1 MMRVLEHDTRA
12 VADGHD
18 GDDSPTR
25 RRLRAAGEL
34 LIGFSLLFAGV
45 ELAMGLLGAPP
56 MLRVS
61 AGGLYLAL
69 AVVLVGPGE
78 APPARLGWANR
89 VTLLRAALVLLIAGL
104 LVFPEV
110 PRNHPYA
117 VFGLALTALLLD
129 GVDGWV
135 ARRTRSITAF
145 GARFDMELDAFFIL
159 VLCIGL
165 VAIDR
170 VGPWVLGI
178 GLARYLFVCAGRVLA
193 WMRRPLPPS
202 GFRKVVCVW
211 QVVTLLL
218 CLLPSMPAAAASGAA
233 AMALSLLVVSF
244 GRDLCWLLRQRH
256 HGRPRDASQRSNR
269 CNDNR

>member
-1 MMRVLEHDTRA
+1 MMRAFEHGTPA
-12 VADGHD
+12 VGEGPTGAA
-18 GDDSPTR
+18 SPAR
-25 RRLRAAGEL
+25 RRLRVAGEL
-34 LIGFSLLFAGV
+34 LIGFTLLFAGV
-45 ELAMGLLGAPP
+45 ELAMGLLDAPP

-110 PRNHPYA
+110 PRAHPYA
-117 VFGLALTALLLD
+117 VLGLALAALLLD

-159 VLCIGL
+159 VLCVGL
-165 VAIDR
+165 VATER

-178 GLARYLFVCAGRVLA
+178 GLARYLFVCAGRLLP

-202 GFRKVVCVW
+202 VFRKVVCVW

-218 CLLPSMPAAAASGAA
+218 CFVPAMPAAVAVGAA
-233 AMALSLLVVSF
+233 ATALSLLAVSF
-244 GRDLCWLLRQRH
+244 GRDTWWLLRHRCDA
-256 HGRPRDASQRSNR
+256 RTPDAS
-269 CNDNR
+269 